1 MINLRKPRY
10 RLAGVLFA
18 IGLLGSLVSAAH
30 YGWSWVPQS
39 RGELASDL
47 FFGVV
52 IVMAWLLWK
61 VEKRNYD

>member
-1 MINLRKPRY
+1 MLNSHKHKY
-10 RLAGVLFA
+10 GLAGVLFV

-30 YGWSWVPQS
+30 YGWNWVPQS

-47 FFGVV
+47 FFGAV

-61 VEKRNYD
+61 VEKRNYN